1 MYQFIVMG
9 KRFLKNVNF
18 PILCYE
24 FDCNTVYH
32 TNFIME
38 SFIVYRLGQHEAI
51 ILITLGYYKGIIL
64 LLLHYQCMK

>member
-1 MYQFIVMG
+1 MYQLIVMG
-9 KRFLKNVNF
+9 KRFFKNVNF

-24 FDCNTVYH
+24 FDCNTVHH

-38 SFIVYRLGQHEAI
+38 SFIVYRLGHYEAI

-64 LLLHYQCMK
+64 LLLHDQCMK